1 MIVDDWPDAPVLLT
15 GRLALEPVRVGH
27 AEEMAQ
33 VLADPELYVF
43 IGGRPLTAPEL
54 RTRYR
59 GLALGRSVDGSQRW
73 LNWIVR
79 LRGSGLAVGTVQAT
93 VTVDDDHVV
102 AQLAW
107 IVGLE
112 HQRRGYAREAAT
124 AVTAWLR
131 EQGSTVLIADIHPQH
146 TASIKVARALGL
158 QANHEMIGD
167 EVRWTGS

>member
-15 GRLALEPVRVGH
+15 ARLSLEPQRVCR

-43 IGGRPLTAPEL
+43 VGGRPLTAAEL

-59 GLALGRSVDGSQRW
+59 
-73 LNWIVR
+73 
-79 LRGSGLAVGTVQAT
+79 GLAVGTVQAT

-107 IVGLE
+107 MVGVE

-124 AVTAWLR
+124 AVTASLR

-146 TASIKVARALGL
+146 TASIEVARALGL
-158 QANHEMIGD
+158 GATHQMIGD

>member
-1 MIVDDWPDAPVLLT
+1 LS
-15 GRLALEPVRVGH
+15 LEPQRVCH

-43 IGGRPLTAPEL
+43 IGGRPLTVAEL

-59 GLALGRSVDGSQRW
+59 GLALGRSADGSQRW

-79 LRGSGLAVGTVQAT
+79 LRRSGLAVGTVQAT
-93 VTVDDDHVV
+93 ATVEDDRVA

-107 IVGLE
+107 MVGLE
-112 HQRRGYAREAAT
+112 HQRHGYAREAAT

-131 EQGSTVLIADIHPQH
+131 EQGLTVLIADIHPQH

-158 QANHEMIGD
+158 EATHEMIGD